1 MRDKFVAGLVAAVAI
16 APICALC
23 ILGPAAAISVVAGAA
38 GWLGGAGPVLTIGVM
53 LAAGAL
59 VWRTLRR
66 REFRRELQSRGGA
79 EPSSQPA
86 TPFFTRQQDHGS

>member
-1 MRDKFVAGLVAAVAI
+1 MSDKLVAGLVGAVAI

-23 ILGPAAAISVVAGAA
+23 ILGPAAAVSVFAGAV
-38 GWLGGAGPVLTIGVM
+38 GWLGGAGPVLTIGIL

-66 REFRRELQSRGGA
+66 RGLRSCGG
-79 EPSSQPA
+79 EQPA
-86 TPFFTRQQDHGS
+86 IPVSTRQQDQES

>member
-1 MRDKFVAGLVAAVAI
+1 MSDKLVAGLVGAVAI

-23 ILGPAAAISVVAGAA
+23 ILGPAAAVSVVAGAA
-38 GWLGGAGPVLTIGVM
+38 GWFGGAGPLLTIGIV

-66 REFRRELQSRGGA
+66 RKLRSRGGA
-79 EPSSQPA
+79 DPSSRPA
-86 TPFFTRQQDHGS
+86 PPFSTRQRDHGS